1 MTKPEPNLFSS
12 LLRYCADQK
21 EHFIGEG
28 LALVLNQL
36 LRTDRGVAI
45 ELLNHLCQSPALCWR
60 ETDDV
65 AIRAQESAG
74 EAGIPDITIRCADK
88 KAFMELKVD
97 QQADSEQLRRYRLCL
112 DLSDA
117 KEHQLVLL
125 TRLPSELEAELKR
138 DVKELYWH
146 QVRQWLSEAE
156 VSVRH
161 EVSRYLTSS
170 YVTFLGEGGVSME
183 RVDGDY
189 RMLKY
194 AMPQLRNLLDIVR
207 MAKEEGKKGPSPI
220 AFGTSPWGWVGFLN
234 APKGLWFGVE
244 FEHPLDVT
252 FQVLERANYDMA
264 RLESTLAAMHPAPRQ
279 PRRSGAKVAFD
290 WDLESLSFFALG
302 LDEQIN
308 LIKTIV
314 KGAWEAAHA
323 AGR

>member
-1 MTKPEPNLFSS
+1 MTKPEPNPFSS

-117 KEHQLVLL
+117 KEHQLVLI
-125 TRLPSELEAELKR
+125 TRLPNELEVGLKR

-161 EVSRYLTSS
+161 EVSRYLIDS

-183 RVDGDY
+183 RVDSDY
-189 RMLKY
+189 FMMKY
-194 AMPQLRNLLDIVR
+194 ALPQLRNLVDIMR
-207 MAKEEGKKGPSPI
+207 SAREEVTKGSVI
-220 AFGTSPWGWVGFLN
+220 AFGTDPWGWVGFKSAAN
-234 APKGLWFGVE
+234 GLWFGVE

-252 FQVLERANYDMA
+252 FEILEPANYDMA
-264 RLESTLAAMHPAPRQ
+264 KLEGTLAAMHPAPRQ
-279 PRRSGAKVAFD
+279 SRHSGARVFFD

-302 LDEQIN
+302 LDEQTN
-308 LIKTIV
+308 LVKTIV
-314 KGAWEAAHA
+314 TGAWEAARGA
-323 AGR
+323 RR

>member
-97 QQADSEQLRRYRLCL
+97 QQADSEQLRRYKLCL

-125 TRLPSELEAELKR
+125 TRLPNELEAGLKR

-146 QVRQWLSEAE
+146 QVRQWLSEGQAK
-156 VSVRH
+156 VRH
-161 EVSRYLTSS
+161 EVSNYLINSFAA
-170 YVTFLGEGGVSME
+170 FLGEGGVSMGK
-183 RVDGDY
+183 VDGDY

-194 AMPQLRNLLDIVR
+194 ALPQLRNLLDIVR
-207 MAKEEGKKGPSPI
+207 IAKEEGKKGSPI
-220 AFGTSPWGWVGFLN
+220 AFGTDPWGWVGFWS
-234 APKGLWFGVE
+234 APKGVWFGVE

-252 FQVLERANYDMA
+252 FQVKERANYDMA
-264 RLESTLAAMHPAPRQ
+264 RLESALAAMHPAPRQ
-279 PRRSGAKVAFD
+279 PRRSGASVYFD
-290 WDLESLSFFALG
+290 WDLESLSFFGLG
-302 LDEQIN
+302 LDEQTK

-314 KGAWEAAHA
+314 AGAWEAARA
-323 AGR
+323 ARR